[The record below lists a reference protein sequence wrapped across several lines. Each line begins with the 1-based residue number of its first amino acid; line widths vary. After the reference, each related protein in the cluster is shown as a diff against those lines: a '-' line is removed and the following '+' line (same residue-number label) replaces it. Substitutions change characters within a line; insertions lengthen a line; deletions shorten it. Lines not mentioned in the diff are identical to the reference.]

1 MAKSALNLNNEG
13 PCVKQ
18 STYVL
23 SATCM
28 HPKLPLTT
36 SVRCRGLNGESQHPR
51 SHFGSFKRITKTPHD
66 WSMSEPT
73 LMGLLEMRYIINR
86 FHQPYFSASTTG
98 FDITLFIVRKYI
110 YVYSYISIVR

>member
-1 MAKSALNLNNEG
+1 MH
-13 PCVKQ
+13 
-18 STYVL
+18 
-23 SATCM
+23 M
-28 HPKLPLTT
+28 HPKLSLMT

-98 FDITLFIVRKYI
+98 FDIGNIYMYI
-110 YVYSYISIVR
+110 HIYL